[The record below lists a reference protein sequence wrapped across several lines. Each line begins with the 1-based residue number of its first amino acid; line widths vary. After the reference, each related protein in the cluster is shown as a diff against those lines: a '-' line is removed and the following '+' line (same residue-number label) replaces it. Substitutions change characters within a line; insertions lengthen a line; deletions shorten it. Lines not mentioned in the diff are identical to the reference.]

1 MIEKKRSISGVS
13 LSQRTLTWKI
23 SDVAKTPWAPELD
36 NSIIAA
42 NFGNV
47 AE

>member
-1 MIEKKRSISGVS
+1 MMVSHKTAKTSS
-13 LSQRTLTWKI
+13 LSTTWKI